1 MLSWHK
7 LEKSSIPISSFVLI
21 ATAEERAQAEEAKA
35 LAAAAEERRKRDEEE
50 AAKPKGMFQKLFGL
64 K

>member
-1 MLSWHK
+1 MR
-7 LEKSSIPISSFVLI
+7 SSPVSLFSPRSAWLF
-21 ATAEERAQAEEAKA
+21 AEERAQAEEAKA

>member
-1 MLSWHK
+1 MRSRPVSLPSPRSAC
-7 LEKSSIPISSFVLI
+7 LC
-21 ATAEERAQAEEAKA
+21 AEERAQAEEAKA